1 MTKTQVGGQNPVT
14 TPGTINYE
22 VVVVNT
28 GNQSLTNV
36 AVSDTLPNG
45 TIGTLVKTNES
56 ITNNNIL
63 EVGET
68 FTYTISY
75 AVTQADIDAGN
86 TLVNIATVKTTE
98 TPIVKTDTA
107 ATPVSQAPSLT
118 ITKTQVGGQNPVTT
132 PGTINY
138 EVVVVNTG
146 NQSLTN
152 VAVSDTLPN
161 GTIGTLVKTNES
173 ITNNNIL
180 EVGETFTY
188 TISYAVTQAD
198 IDAGNTLVNIATVKT
213 TETPIV
219 KTDTAATPV
228 GQAPSLTITKTQ
240 VGGQNPVTT
249 PGTIN
254 YEVVVVNTGN
264 QSLTNVAVSDTL
276 PNGTIGTLVKT
287 NESITNNNILEVG
300 ETFTYTIS
308 YAVTQADIDAGN
320 TLVNIATVKTTETPI
335 VKTDTAATPVGQAPS
350 LTITKTQVGGQNPV
364 TTPGTINYEVVVVNT
379 ETKA

>member
-1 MTKTQVGGQNPVT
+1 MGTLVKTNESITNNNILEVGETFTYTISYAVTQADIDAGNTLVNIATVKTTETPIVKTDTAATPVSQAPSLTITKTQVGGQNPVT

-188 TISYAVTQAD
+188 TISYAVTKQ
-198 IDAGNTLVNIATVKT
+198 T
-213 TETPIV
+213 
-219 KTDTAATPV
+219 
-228 GQAPSLTITKTQ
+228 
-240 VGGQNPVTT
+240 
-249 PGTIN
+249 
-254 YEVVVVNTGN
+254 
-264 QSLTNVAVSDTL
+264 
-276 PNGTIGTLVKT
+276 
-287 NESITNNNILEVG
+287 
-300 ETFTYTIS
+300 
-308 YAVTQADIDAGN
+308 
-320 TLVNIATVKTTETPI
+320 
-335 VKTDTAATPVGQAPS
+335 
-350 LTITKTQVGGQNPV
+350 
-364 TTPGTINYEVVVVNT
+364 
-379 ETKA
+379 